1 MNAITNISERYK
13 NAGTV
18 DKRAIVGLVYREKLI
33 LTERIFQTTEINSL
47 AENIFLI
54 KKEIGRQEN
63 RLQMSVFVNV
73 TGLYSNHL
81 LAGIDHVLKV
91 LNDV

>member
-1 MNAITNISERYK
+1 M
-13 NAGTV
+13 
-18 DKRAIVGLVYREKLI
+18 VYREKLI
-33 LTERIFQTTEINSL
+33 LTERIFQTTEINSF
-47 AENIFLI
+47 AEDILLI

-81 LAGIDHVLKV
+81 LADIDHILKV